1 MNCHKETPVMPL
13 THNGKTF
20 SSDALTS
27 LINSLMGMEY
37 FIDDEIEL
45 IDWISIHTFEI
56 TKRVS
61 MIEFHE
67 TYSRLRSYVHARAKK
82 STEFKKLESSFPFDP
97 KNESFMA
104 NSNSTSNS
112 NSKSHKRFRSKTKF
126 RFFPTVNI
134 CYGIRMFLY
143 YFDNIGT
150 IRLIVDPSLLIASCK
165 SNFNPDEYDYTKLAK
180 RDKDFWSKM
189 NELLLRFMRSWDIT
203 RYGDHWILTRVDV
216 TANIHVGKYISIPKL
231 IRYYKR
237 SLKRYGYKNVKFHSF
252 DMNNHI
258 FECKNLS
265 QNFTIYDKTHERY
278 IHHNQAFQHKI
289 LRMEYKIRTKRLY
302 GIKKQLYQYGL
313 ISRNPIYFKILYAI
327 SLIAPIIMYNA
338 IQNIFKSGDFYS
350 RKAFHKLLKR
360 DKTCGDSIKREVAFF
375 MESLSAESSYD
386 DIVEFISKYKDD
398 YGYYKL
404 YRNMRYLRMK
414 KVSPII
420 LEDLDAK
427 RSSKLPGVQ
436 SLFLAAIINGH
447 KIGTSNEFD
456 YIWSLA
462 ADQE

>member
-1 MNCHKETPVMPL
+1 MNCHKETPVML
-13 THNGKTF
+13 HTHNGKTF

-67 TYSRLRSYVHARAKK
+67 TYDRLRAYIHARSKK
-82 STEFKKLESSFPFDP
+82 SVKFKKLKSSFPFDP
-97 KNESFMA
+97 KDRSIITN
-104 NSNSTSNS
+104 SNS
-112 NSKSHKRFRSKTKF
+112 NSKSHKRFRSKTEF
-126 RFFPTVNI
+126 RFFPTVNV

-143 YFDNIGT
+143 YFNNIGT

-180 RDKDFWSKM
+180 RDKDFWAKL
-189 NELLLRFMRSWDIT
+189 NELLIRFMISWDIS
-203 RYGDHWILTRVDV
+203 RYGDHWILTRADV
-216 TANIHVGKYISIPKL
+216 TANIRIGKYISIPKL

-265 QNFTIYDKTHERY
+265 QNFTIYDKTHEQY
-278 IHHNQAFQHKI
+278 IHYNRTSPYKI

-302 GIKKQLYQYGL
+302 GIKKQLHQYGL
-313 ISRNPIYFKILYAI
+313 IPRNPVYFHILHGI
-327 SLIAPIIMYNA
+327 SLIAPVIMYNA

-360 DKTCGDSIKREVAFF
+360 DKTCGDSIKREVTFF
-375 MESLSAESSYD
+375 MESISTESSYD

-436 SLFLAAIINGH
+436 SLFLAAIINGY
-447 KIGTSNEFD
+447 KSGSSNELE
-456 YIWSLA
+456 YIQSFLT
-462 ADQE
+462 DQE